1 MRQPADDAPA
11 TQHAGARA
19 SVETGSRGNRRG
31 TSVKELGAPRE
42 GEALVDSPRA
52 DPPAAEEAPATDKAD
67 QDAGIAL
74 SGDDPLTV
82 QARTP
87 AAIAGEL
94 NENPAECCAIPNRS
108 IEVSLMQQVLG
119 WPMWFFIG
127 LGGGLVLSLLLVWCG
142 GAIRNRARAA
152 RVDVGPLLLG
162 HDQPRESAPD
172 TPRRQ
177 KKVAGDVDERRRGS
191 HVVEQASA
199 VLEDESGSPMT
210 AIEPHGDIH
219 SVDPSATVIRHD
231 FNARALPGI
240 AYVGRAFEPKLAF
253 PTMEEGAVA
262 LVVAYPI
269 TSFQQVRVPLRDF
282 QRSGASVERV
292 GASSASAYPQD
303 AKADRHAHPMEFT
316 DSDHARQVE
325 ALEAQLALRPGD
337 LSLKIRLGSCLLKY
351 ALVTGN
357 EMVRASLLDASID
370 YLHDVS
376 TSDQAGVEPLALL
389 GDACYRRSLIG
400 PEIDVIQLAN
410 AETALRRAMAA
421 GASACSDVAW
431 SLQQVLCTVTPG
443 SDRRAICL
451 RLQEALE
458 LLDRGIEA
466 GPSDLARWGGAV
478 LLAQLKLTK
487 YGYRNATARRLRLRE
502 LHAKYVD
509 DMHKENSPLVL
520 SAWVELLCA
529 IAEPLTGDAAAERYQ
544 ESEIALMRLA
554 AIDQGGKIYALAF
567 SSFVLGRTH
576 AAHGKARHDLLVQA
590 EAILVPY
597 VEHDEKL
604 RLQAAFVAIAQARI
618 VPPDQ
623 AAVHYRQAIARATP
637 LAAVPS
643 LALEALRVMLV
654 ALLALDETND
664 RRVYARCLEVMTASD
679 DVDSLFLLAESAFR
693 DARHAAGCLY
703 CEKAW
708 RAGGAIPAV
717 LLSQWQRAHA
727 SWLESDGSSG
737 ECLGNQRYLRM
748 ARACRGHSPSAS
760 VSADGTFGPSRTMH
774 GAAA

>member
-1 MRQPADDAPA
+1 
-11 TQHAGARA
+11 
-19 SVETGSRGNRRG
+19 
-31 TSVKELGAPRE
+31 
-42 GEALVDSPRA
+42 
-52 DPPAAEEAPATDKAD
+52 
-67 QDAGIAL
+67 
-74 SGDDPLTV
+74 
-82 QARTP
+82 
-87 AAIAGEL
+87 
-94 NENPAECCAIPNRS
+94 
-108 IEVSLMQQVLG
+108 MQQVLG
-119 WPMWFFIG
+119 WPMWFFLG
-127 LGGGLVLSLLLVWCG
+127 LGIGLVLSLFFVWCG
-142 GAIRNRARAA
+142 WAIRNRVRAA
-152 RVDVGPLLLG
+152 RGNAGPLLLG
-162 HDQPRESAPD
+162 HDQSREAAHGTS
-172 TPRRQ
+172 RRTE
-177 KKVAGDVDERRRGS
+177 VTGDVDEWRPGQRP
-191 HVVEQASA
+191 VEQASA
-199 VLEDESGSPMT
+199 VLGDESGQPIT
-210 AIEPHGDIH
+210 VIEPHGGIR
-219 SVDPSATVIRHD
+219 SVDPSDAVIRHD

-262 LVVAYPI
+262 LMVAYPI
-269 TSFQQVRVPLRDF
+269 TSFQQARAPLRDF
-282 QRSGASVERV
+282 AGTGASVGRA
-292 GASSASAYPQD
+292 GASSASAYPSD
-303 AKADRHAHPMEFT
+303 AKADQHTRAVEFP
-316 DSDHARQVE
+316 DSDYARHIE
-325 ALEAQLALRPGD
+325 ALEAQLVLRPGD
-337 LSLKIRLGSCLLKY
+337 LSLKMRLGSCLLKY

-357 EMVRASLLDASID
+357 EMVRAGLLDASID
-370 YLHDVS
+370 CLQDVCA
-376 TSDQAGVEPLALL
+376 SDDAGVEPLALL

-400 PEIDVIQLAN
+400 PEVDVIQLAN
-410 AETALRRAMAA
+410 AETALRRAMVA

-431 SLQQVLCTVTPG
+431 SLQQVLCTILPG
-443 SDRRAICL
+443 SDRHATCL
-451 RLQEALE
+451 RLQEAMDV
-458 LLDRGIEA
+458 LDRGIEA
-466 GPSDLARWGGAV
+466 GPADLARWDGAL
-478 LLAQLKLTK
+478 LLAELKFTE
-487 YGYRNATARRLRLRE
+487 YGYRNATARRLRLRA
-502 LHAKYVD
+502 LHAKYVA

-679 DVDSLFLLAESAFR
+679 DADSLFLLAESAFR

-703 CEKAW
+703 CEQAW

-737 ECLGNQRYLRM
+737 ECLGNQRHLRM
-748 ARACRGHSPSAS
+748 ARACRGQSPSAS
-760 VSADGTFGPSRTMH
+760 VSADGTLGPSRTMH